1 MANETFCALELQLVF
16 ITYLVIYHVIY
27 YVSVVVRRQVIKNI
41 WSVRFPKEKGKNS
54 FMIYM
59 TLDVY
64 RIETFQ
70 NVMF

>member
-41 WSVRFPKEKGKNS
+41 WSVRFPKEKEKKS
-54 FMIYM
+54 FMICM
-59 TLDVY
+59 TLGVY